1 MKTNDQ
7 IFEVNLPVGFLLTNI
22 LIQALNFLNNKKLYV
37 IQYILY
43 HFSLLKSDAKCLNAL

>member
-37 IQYILY
+37 IKYILY